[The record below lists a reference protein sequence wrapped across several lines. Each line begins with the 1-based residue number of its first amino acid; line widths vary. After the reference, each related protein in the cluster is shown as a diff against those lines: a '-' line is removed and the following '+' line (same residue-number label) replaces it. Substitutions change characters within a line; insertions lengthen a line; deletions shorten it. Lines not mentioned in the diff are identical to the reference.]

1 MIFAAAPSTSQ
12 EWQAEK
18 EGLTFDMTPIGREA
32 FVFFV
37 HRKNKIDNL
46 TLEQV
51 KKIYA
56 GEITNWREVG
66 GEDEAIRAF
75 QRPADSGSQTPL
87 EKLMGNTPIME
98 APTEDVASGMGG
110 IIREVSQYRN
120 YKNALGFTFRYYST
134 EMVGN
139 KKIKLLSIDG
149 VAPTKENIQNGTY
162 PLVSEFFAITAGT
175 ENQNTQKLI
184 DWILSEEGQAMVE
197 KVGYVPVENH

>member
-1 MIFAAAPSTSQ
+1 M
-12 EWQAEK
+12 
-18 EGLTFDMTPIGREA
+18 
-32 FVFFV
+32 
-37 HRKNKIDNL
+37 
-46 TLEQV
+46 
-51 KKIYA
+51 
-56 GEITNWREVG
+56 G

-75 QRPADSGSQTPL
+75 QRPADSGSQTTL
-87 EKLMGNTPIME
+87 EKLMGKTPIME
-98 APTEDVASGMGG
+98 APTENVASGMGG

-162 PLVSEFFAITAGT
+162 PLVSEFYAITAGT
-175 ENQNTQKLI
+175 ENQNVQKLI